1 MQVLTLYRAKTFSS
15 PVRRVDPLSLFT
27 LGGGQSSGTARP
39 QREVTLAGRLIA
51 SALERAIDPV
61 WLSVDHDAQRDPQ
74 GERRVAISDM
84 HRYRQPERKLHR
96 SGGVKVL
103 QA

>member
-1 MQVLTLYRAKTFSS
+1 
-15 PVRRVDPLSLFT
+15 
-27 LGGGQSSGTARP
+27 
-39 QREVTLAGRLIA
+39 LIA